1 MYYGTNI
8 YYNDERNLNLVKIKE
23 EIKQYKNLKISSN
36 KRIDFIKREKP
47 KISLIITVYN
57 QENFLRYCYASIQKQ
72 KLKDIEIIFIDD
84 ASEDNSSKIIH
95 ELMEKDKRIIYIK
108 NKFNKRAFYS
118 RNRGVLFSNGE
129 YILIVDPDDLLLNNI
144 LNKAYEI
151 AKYSN
156 LDILQ
161 YYTLRGSYSK
171 NKIWLKNK
179 YKSGIL
185 YNEEVKDVF
194 FYSVSRT
201 LWDKL
206 INDIYILFILYNKN
220 IIVN

>member
-1 MYYGTNI
+1 M
-8 YYNDERNLNLVKIKE
+8 LKIKE

-144 LNKAYEI
+144 LYKAYEI

-171 NKIWLKNK
+171 KG
-179 YKSGIL
+179 S
-185 YNEEVKDVF
+185 
-194 FYSVSRT
+194 FY
-201 LWDKL
+201 
-206 INDIYILFILYNKN
+206 
-220 IIVN
+220 